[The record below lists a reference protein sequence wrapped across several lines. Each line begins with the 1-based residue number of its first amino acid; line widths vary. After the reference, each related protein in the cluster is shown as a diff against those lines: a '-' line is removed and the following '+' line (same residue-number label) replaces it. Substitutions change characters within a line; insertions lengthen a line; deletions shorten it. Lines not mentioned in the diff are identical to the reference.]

1 MQKTLGPGAAKPKYP
16 MEASSAT
23 YSRWS
28 CNRPTP
34 NHTTVTPITWSVTR
48 AHSKR
53 QAVVKGEITF
63 VNVTKVNALDLP
75 FLDLIHLAKM
85 VHPCPSLESTDIQL
99 SSFTSGESEDAVKEK
114 LPISLEVLSI
124 PPFTK
129 VVIVHLLFHGF
140 QPESR
145 PELLWEKNL
154 SHDWRFSQKISHS
167 LLEDVKKGHQEQEK
181 CCQSNVTRKSSQFP
195 I

>member
-1 MQKTLGPGAAKPKYP
+1 MILTLAGNLLVILVQLVAKGNFLASFYFQYNQLQYNAKNTRPWSSKAQISDGSQQRHLQQVIMQSSHAKPH
-16 MEASSAT
+16 
-23 YSRWS
+23 
-28 CNRPTP
+28 NG
-34 NHTTVTPITWSVTR
+34 HTWSVTR

-53 QAVVKGEITF
+53 QAVVKGEITS

-129 VVIVHLLFHGF
+129 IVIVHLLFHGF

-145 PELLWEKNL
+145 P
-154 SHDWRFSQKISHS
+154 
-167 LLEDVKKGHQEQEK
+167 
-181 CCQSNVTRKSSQFP
+181 
-195 I
+195 